1 MIFATL
7 KASQDLL
14 GRLHDFQ
21 VLIEHA
27 SHIQSTRLVI
37 DPVAWR
43 ELGLLVRTL
52 ERDCRKLHARYV
64 RNASR
69 LAEIAKG
76 AIASNA
82 RATRVA

>member
-1 MIFATL
+1 M
-7 KASQDLL
+7 
-14 GRLHDFQ
+14 
-21 VLIEHA
+21 
-27 SHIQSTRLVI
+27 I

-69 LAEIAKG
+69 LGEIAKG